1 MIMRYII
8 SLAAAA
14 LLSFSIAGQAN
25 EASENAEQAPANNAY
40 TFNFFDPNTWM
51 QMGGAAPAA
60 PVTGLQFNAAH
71 PADWMKIVDPKT
83 HHAMHA
89 MFANPATYTQFMQP
103 QFYMEFMKPEN
114 MMAWMNPASYQVMMD
129 PQTMTWWM
137 NPQAYEHAFNPAMY
151 QAAMNPANYMVYANP
166 ATYMAWAGTGTC
178 DPKDGKQNQ
187 GWFGYSC

>member
-1 MIMRYII
+1 MRNRFIA
-8 SLAAAA
+8 LTTVA
-14 LLSFSIAGQAN
+14 LLAFSLAGQAN
-25 EASENAEQAPANNAY
+25 EATDGAEQAPAASAPA
-40 TFNFFDPNTWM
+40 FNFFDPNTWM
-51 QMGGAAPAA
+51 NMTGSAPAA

-83 HHAMHA
+83 HAGMHM

-114 MMAWMNPASYQVMMD
+114 MAAWMNPASYQVMMD

-137 NPQAYEHAFNPAMY
+137 NPQTYAHAFDPAMY

-166 ATYMAWAGTGTC
+166 ATYMAWAGSPTC
-178 DPKDGKQNQ
+178 DPKDGKQTQ